1 MNNKSRKLKKQIIY
15 LYFIKKKN
23 EELKKSSISLVR
35 IQFSGDSK
43 DYVIKR
49 EFVSESL
56 KTKTNN
62 VKKILTFNK
71 QC

>member
-1 MNNKSRKLKKQIIY
+1 MNNKSRKLKKKIY
-15 LYFIKKKN
+15 LYFIKKKI

-35 IQFSGDSK
+35 IQFSGASK
-43 DYVIKR
+43 DYVINR

>member
-1 MNNKSRKLKKQIIY
+1 MNNKSRKLKKKIY

-35 IQFSGDSK
+35 IQFSGASK

-62 VKKILTFNK
+62 VKKKT
-71 QC
+71 

>member
-1 MNNKSRKLKKQIIY
+1 MNNKSRKLKKKIY

-35 IQFSGDSK
+35 IQFSGASK

-62 VKKILTFNK
+62 VKKNLTFNK

>member
-15 LYFIKKKN
+15 LYFTKKN
-23 EELKKSSISLVR
+23 FEELKKCPISLVR
-35 IQFSGDSK
+35 IQFSGASK

-56 KTKTNN
+56 KTKT
-62 VKKILTFNK
+62 IM
-71 QC
+71 